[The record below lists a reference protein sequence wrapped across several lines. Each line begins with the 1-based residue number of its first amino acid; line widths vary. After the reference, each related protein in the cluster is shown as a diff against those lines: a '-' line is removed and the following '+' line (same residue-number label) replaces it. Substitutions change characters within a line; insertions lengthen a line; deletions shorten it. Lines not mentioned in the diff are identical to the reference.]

1 MVSVNSYKYSIWTI
15 NSSNLSCIAIL

>member
-1 MVSVNSYKYSIWTI
+1 MVSVNSYKYSIWTN